1 MVADPRGSC
10 ALGPITVTLAL
21 PGYMRHLNYHH
32 TLGELD
38 YRVPIEEAEQM
49 YVVLKKQRVPAKFV
63 RYPESYH
70 GGWSPWRQVHVYYSE
85 LKWCERYLR

>member
-1 MVADPRGSC
+1 
-10 ALGPITVTLAL
+10 
-21 PGYMRHLNYHH
+21 
-32 TLGELD
+32 
-38 YRVPIEEAEQM
+38 M